1 MLISD
6 IIFKVLLHKEESL
19 MRICAK
25 SLYPAPLLDI
35 EITAKQVL
43 EEIQAVLILVKI
55 IDSAQEKYKA
65 IPNEQYSPAIIRNIK
80 EGMISIKCKGICIW
94 FKWNVLIKLTQRGT
108 LKLGSAFFI

>member
-1 MLISD
+1 
-6 IIFKVLLHKEESL
+6 

-80 EGMISIKCKGICIW
+80 EGMISIKCELIFPKAEKCKGICIW

>member
-1 MLISD
+1 
-6 IIFKVLLHKEESL
+6 

-80 EGMISIKCKGICIW
+80 EGMISIKCE
-94 FKWNVLIKLTQRGT
+94 LIIFPKAENA
-108 LKLGSAFFI
+108 KEFAFGLSGMF

>member
-25 SLYPAPLLDI
+25 SLYPALDI

-65 IPNEQYSPAIIRNIK
+65 IPNEQYSPTIIRNIK
-80 EGMISIKCKGICIW
+80 EGMISIKCE
-94 FKWNVLIKLTQRGT
+94 LIFPKAENA
-108 LKLGSAFFI
+108 KEFAFGLSGMF

>member
-1 MLISD
+1 
-6 IIFKVLLHKEESL
+6 

-55 IDSAQEKYKA
+55 IDSAQGSSSL
-65 IPNEQYSPAIIRNIK
+65 Q
-80 EGMISIKCKGICIW
+80 GMLIEYVETAGEYEYLYTCEECGDRVCSWTIDM
-94 FKWNVLIKLTQRGT
+94 VLD
-108 LKLGSAFFI
+108 

>member
-43 EEIQAVLILVKI
+43 EEIQAVF
-55 IDSAQEKYKA
+55 DTCENY
-65 IPNEQYSPAIIRNIK
+65 
-80 EGMISIKCKGICIW
+80 
-94 FKWNVLIKLTQRGT
+94 
-108 LKLGSAFFI
+108 

>member
-1 MLISD
+1 
-6 IIFKVLLHKEESL
+6 

-43 EEIQAVLILVKI
+43 EEIQAVLILVN
-55 IDSAQEKYKA
+55 SAQEKYKA
-65 IPNEQYSPAIIRNIK
+65 IPNEQYSPTIIRNIK

>member
-1 MLISD
+1 
-6 IIFKVLLHKEESL
+6 

-55 IDSAQEKYKA
+55 IDSAHEKYKA
-65 IPNEQYSPAIIRNIK
+65 INEQYSPTIIRNIK
-80 EGMISIKCKGICIW
+80 EGMISIKCE
-94 FKWNVLIKLTQRGT
+94 LIFPKAENA
-108 LKLGSAFFI
+108 KEFAFGLSGMF

>member
-1 MLISD
+1 
-6 IIFKVLLHKEESL
+6 

-65 IPNEQYSPAIIRNIK
+65 IPNEQY
-80 EGMISIKCKGICIW
+80 
-94 FKWNVLIKLTQRGT
+94 KLTQRGT

>member
-65 IPNEQYSPAIIRNIK
+65 IPNEQY
-80 EGMISIKCKGICIW
+80 
-94 FKWNVLIKLTQRGT
+94 
-108 LKLGSAFFI
+108 

>member
-1 MLISD
+1 
-6 IIFKVLLHKEESL
+6 

-65 IPNEQYSPAIIRNIK
+65 IPNEQIIRNIK
-80 EGMISIKCKGICIW
+80 EGMISIKCE
-94 FKWNVLIKLTQRGT
+94 LIFPKAENA
-108 LKLGSAFFI
+108 KEFAFGLSGMF

>member
-1 MLISD
+1 
-6 IIFKVLLHKEESL
+6 
-19 MRICAK
+19 MRTCAK

-35 EITAKQVL
+35 EML

-80 EGMISIKCKGICIW
+80 EGMISIKCE
-94 FKWNVLIKLTQRGT
+94 LIFPKAENA
-108 LKLGSAFFI
+108 KEFAFGLSGMF

>member
-1 MLISD
+1 
-6 IIFKVLLHKEESL
+6 

-55 IDSAQEKYKA
+55 IDSAQEKY
-65 IPNEQYSPAIIRNIK
+65 
-80 EGMISIKCKGICIW
+80 
-94 FKWNVLIKLTQRGT
+94 NVLIKLTQRGT

>member
-1 MLISD
+1 
-6 IIFKVLLHKEESL
+6 
-19 MRICAK
+19 MRICVK

-65 IPNEQYSPAIIRNIK
+65 K
-80 EGMISIKCKGICIW
+80 
-94 FKWNVLIKLTQRGT
+94 
-108 LKLGSAFFI
+108 

>member
-35 EITAKQVL
+35 EITSKQVL

-65 IPNEQYSPAIIRNIK
+65 IPNEQYSPTIIRNIK
-80 EGMISIKCKGICIW
+80 EGMISIKCE
-94 FKWNVLIKLTQRGT
+94 LIFPKAENAKEFEFGLSGM
-108 LKLGSAFFI
+108 F